1 MITMPNST
9 FTLLS
14 KLFITALICVAF
26 NQSSFASSIE
36 ERQFDSEQ
44 QQQRYD
50 KLIKELRCL
59 VCQNQNLADSDAS
72 LAKDLRSKTA
82 EMLKANKT
90 DNEILSYMSDRYGEF
105 VLYRPPVNKS
115 TSLLWFGPFVL
126 LALVLIFLIRH
137 TLKRN
142 RKNQSSDINSDKLKQ
157 ARDLLN
163 NSKD

>member
-1 MITMPNST
+1 MHIFSLK
-9 FTLLS
+9 FFCRLLS
-14 KLFITALICVAF
+14 TILLFIAF
-26 NQSSFASSIE
+26 SQNSFASSIE
-36 ERQFDSEQ
+36 ERQFESEQ
-44 QQQRYD
+44 LNQRYQ

-82 EMLKANKT
+82 EMLKANKS
-90 DNEILSYMSDRYGEF
+90 DQEILEYMSERYGEF

-126 LALVLIFLIRH
+126 LILVLFFLIRN
-137 TLKRN
+137 TVKRN
-142 RKNQSSDINSDKLKQ
+142 RQQTVSDLDAGKLKQ

-163 NSKD
+163 DSKD

>member
-1 MITMPNST
+1 MTMHIFSLK
-9 FTLLS
+9 FFCRLLS
-14 KLFITALICVAF
+14 PLLLFIAF
-26 NQSSFASSIE
+26 SQSSFASSIE
-36 ERQFDSEQ
+36 ERQFESEQ
-44 QQQRYD
+44 LNQRYQ

-82 EMLKANKT
+82 EMLKANKS
-90 DNEILSYMSDRYGEF
+90 DQEILDYMSERYGEF

-126 LALVLIFLIRH
+126 LILVLFFLIRN
-137 TLKRN
+137 TVKRN
-142 RKNQSSDINSDKLKQ
+142 RQQTVSDLDADKLKQ

-163 NSKD
+163 DSKD